1 MNQGKR
7 DRKIVI
13 QQPTYAVSSDTNDK
27 PVTGWTTYKTA
38 WAERIHKQSQEVFE
52 GGQMVAK
59 DTFHWNIIF
68 NDAPVVKMDMRIS
81 YNSEFYFLVGI
92 KEMGRNEDLILT
104 TVRRDN

>member
-1 MNQGKR
+1 MNAGKR

-27 PVTGWTTYKTA
+27 PVTGWTTYKIA

-52 GGQMVAK
+52 AGQMVAK
-59 DTFHWNIIF
+59 DTFHWNIIY
-68 NDAPVVKMDMRIS
+68 NDAPVVKMDMRVS
-81 YNSEFYFLVGI
+81 YNSEFYYLVGI